1 MVEIFMRASIEH
13 EAGIEQGN
21 LLEDIK
27 KFNSRT
33 RPQNDDKK
41 KKNKLFLKTCVNVL
55 KEVKY
60 FLMTL
65 LVKSF

>member
-1 MVEIFMRASIEH
+1 MRASIEH
-13 EAGIEQGN
+13 EADIEQGN

-41 KKNKLFLKTCVNVL
+41 NKNKLFLKTCVNVL

-65 LVKSF
+65 LVKYF